1 MGNDVRQP
9 REKVLSIR
17 EGEVYVFRG
26 PMAEKCIGHVYRALR
41 FVTHVPVYQCHV
53 LVECLSG
60 PDLGLWFTCSLANFA
75 GKYREMTA
83 VERVAWTES
92 QRLSPG
98 NIKS

>member
-1 MGNDVRQP
+1 MGNGVRQP
-9 REKVLSIR
+9 SEKVLSIR
-17 EGEVYVFRG
+17 EGEVYVFKG

-41 FVTHVPVYQCHV
+41 FVMHVPVYQRHV

-83 VERVAWTES
+83 EERQAWNAS
-92 QRLSPG
+92 R
-98 NIKS
+98 